1 MNLVLRQRVLDLV
14 RENARRQAR
23 DELLDLGLV
32 RALEHVVV
40 DQQVVPKEGELEAH
54 VLEETS
60 DQGCKLRERVGFG
73 SAFDGRIGRG
83 ERERER
89 ERKGTYVDDV
99 SRLVLLKDGID
110 SGGVPEDA
118 ADGGVSSRLYALGR
132 SPIARLLVRD
142 VLNIHALQ
150 SHCDQSPP
158 PPFVV

>member
-1 MNLVLRQRVLDLV
+1 MNLVLRQRVLNLV

-60 DQGCKLRERVGFG
+60 DQGCELRSALISGQPLMAG
-73 SAFDGRIGRG
+73 SEDGREK

-89 ERKGTYVDDV
+89 ERTWMT
-99 SRLVLLKDGID
+99 
-110 SGGVPEDA
+110 
-118 ADGGVSSRLYALGR
+118 
-132 SPIARLLVRD
+132 
-142 VLNIHALQ
+142 
-150 SHCDQSPP
+150 
-158 PPFVV
+158 